1 MHYNIITC
9 TTHHQCPEKKIKKI
23 LLTVRFEPALAK
35 DLRKKKKKKV
45 ATVGFEPAPAS
56 FFCPNQA
63 KKNLGWEK
71 KKKPVA
77 TAGFEPAPGNSN
89 FNLI

>member
-1 MHYNIITC
+1 VKNHWRIRESMVINKTETRSRIIYIYMHYNIITC

-56 FFCPNQA
+56 FFCPN
-63 KKNLGWEK
+63 
-71 KKKPVA
+71 
-77 TAGFEPAPGNSN
+77 
-89 FNLI
+89 